1 MGEFHTYRFEDV
13 PVRYEGKEVYA
24 TGEAELYC
32 ELELPDPDSGITTM
46 DVDWEVSSMGLELL
60 DEEGDQILLTGD
72 AAIDCLGVYRQ
83 VYQYMRDN
91 DNDVVDRVL
100 ADVAWS

>member
-1 MGEFHTYRFEDV
+1 MGEYFRYQFEDV

-24 TGEAELYC
+24 TGEAELYY
-32 ELELPDPDSGITTM
+32 ELDLPDPDVGINTLG
-46 DVDWEVSSMGLELL
+46 VDWEVSSLGLELV
-60 DEEGDQILLTGD
+60 EEDGDQVLLTGD

-83 VYQYMRDN
+83 IYQHLRDN
-91 DNDVVDRVL
+91 EQDVVDRVL